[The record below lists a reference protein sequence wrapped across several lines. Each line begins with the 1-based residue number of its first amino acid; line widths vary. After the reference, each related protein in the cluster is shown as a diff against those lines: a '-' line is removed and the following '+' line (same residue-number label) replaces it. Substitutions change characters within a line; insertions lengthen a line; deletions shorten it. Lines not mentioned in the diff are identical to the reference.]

1 MIDYIKIF
9 RLHGEMDVCLN
20 FDSSVKIII
29 GDNGSGKTTVL
40 SALYYIL
47 TKDFIKL
54 NELSFEKIE
63 LKITDCEKI
72 IIEKKDL
79 YYGWDLEELGHPLI
93 NEFLDHISKTE
104 LIELLTVVS
113 NNNFLVSRKNSNFI
127 KIVKNSDWGS
137 KGIYDRLSYIV
148 RAKNNRLGVS
158 SHRQSSLF
166 EDNIE
171 SARIE
176 KAKNIITEK
185 VTEKILYLPTYR
197 RVEETIKNF
206 GYIDEES
213 IANSPLIQ
221 FGMED
226 VEKRFKRIQSELK
239 NSAVKLYTN
248 LNGKMLTQ
256 LASYDKV
263 SEEDFEK
270 IKNTDA
276 LKIVFARVGDSIL
289 PATEKSILTLI
300 DKGTIRK
307 DRYHPLVFVLSNL
320 IDVYNQQKETDDS
333 IKSFIVIA
341 NKYLVN
347 KEFIYDENN
356 VEISVF
362 NKKSGNVVALEK
374 LSSGEKQL
382 ISLFSLLY
390 LEKEEN
396 YIVIFDEP
404 ELSLSIEWQEML
416 LPDMLD
422 SQKCKF
428 LVAAT
433 HSPFIF
439 NNELDNNTG
448 IIEVTREYEI

>member
-9 RLHGEMDVCLN
+9 SLHGEMDVCLN

-63 LKITDCEKI
+63 LKIIDCEKI
-72 IIEKKDL
+72 VIEKKDL

-93 NEFLDHISKTE
+93 NEFLDYISKTE
-104 LIELLTVVS
+104 LIEILTVVS
-113 NNNFLVSRKNSNFI
+113 NNNFLVSRKNINFI
-127 KIVKNSDWGS
+127 KIVRNSEWSS
-137 KGIYDRLSYIV
+137 KEIYDRLSYIV
-148 RAKNNRLGVS
+148 RAKNNRLGIN
-158 SHRQSSLF
+158 SHMQANLF
-166 EDNIE
+166 EGNIE

-176 KAKNIITEK
+176 KAKSIITEK
-185 VTEKILYLPTYR
+185 ITEKILYLPTYR

-206 GYIDEES
+206 GYIDEDS
-213 IANSPLIQ
+213 IVNSPLIK

-263 SEEDFEK
+263 SEDDFEK

-276 LKIVFARVGDSIL
+276 LKIVFARVGNSIL

-300 DKGTIRK
+300 DNGTIRK

-422 SQKCKF
+422 SKKCKF

-448 IIEVTREYEI
+448 IIEVTREY

>member
-1 MIDYIKIF
+1 
-9 RLHGEMDVCLN
+9 MDVCLN

-63 LKITDCEKI
+63 LKIIDCEKI
-72 IIEKKDL
+72 VIEKKDL
-79 YYGWDLEELGHPLI
+79 YYGWDIEELGHPLM
-93 NEFLDHISKTE
+93 NEFLDYISKTE

-113 NNNFLVSRKNSNFI
+113 NNNFLVSRKNINFI
-127 KIVKNSDWGS
+127 KIVRNSEWSS
-137 KGIYDRLSYIV
+137 KDIYDRLSYIV
-148 RAKNNRLGVS
+148 RAKNNRLGINS
-158 SHRQSSLF
+158 YMQANLF
-166 EDNIE
+166 EGNIE

-176 KAKNIITEK
+176 KAKIIITEK
-185 VTEKILYLPTYR
+185 IKEKILYLPTYR

-206 GYIDEES
+206 GYIDEDS
-213 IANSPLIQ
+213 IVNSPLIK

-263 SEEDFEK
+263 SEDDFEK

-276 LKIVFARVGDSIL
+276 LKIVFARVGNSIL

-300 DKGTIRK
+300 DNGTIRK

-422 SQKCKF
+422 SKKCKF

-448 IIEVTREYEI
+448 IIEVTREY